1 MDPTPTTFLMLWMA
15 SGAVLAGIATIQSW
29 WQGESTTLGDLGW
42 MLFLTITG
50 PVAWA
55 VMVCLVATEMISPYL
70 DRDTVI
76 IQGRNTNKD

>member
-1 MDPTPTTFLMLWMA
+1 MLHREVVDERRW
-15 SGAVLAGIATIQSW
+15 I
-29 WQGESTTLGDLGW
+29 GDLGW

-55 VMVCLVATEMISPYL
+55 VMVCLVAAEMIGPYL